1 MPWIGERRST
11 SHWQTTV
18 CLERCAYMYCSLSLS
33 TEPPTAHKFTC
44 RISFCYSLNFLK
56 IFLKNLLHLF
66 IYFFLIWL
74 FFFLFLYPLLPCSHY
89 WWAISTKAIWG
100 WFNFL
105 PFWLR
110 GMHKPQ
116 CTYAMSVIIVAV
128 FSPVPSP
135 ITHRLAKD
143 SVSDSQCCHHH
154 MILIKFQATFKLFF
168 FPFYLKTIIR
178 DSNFQIFSYSDLYLT
193 CPHQKAFLILLMLL
207 FHYWNS
213 SSYLHPNQHSSSLFY
228 SSISENNKKALKS
241 ICWWCLF

>member
-1 MPWIGERRST
+1 MNW
-11 SHWQTTV
+11 WKTV
-18 CLERCAYMYCSLSLS
+18 YFPLTDNCVSRKMCIYVLLSLSLNRTSNRTQIYLSNLILLFFELFKNFFKKS
-33 TEPPTAHKFTC
+33 T
-44 RISFCYSLNFLK
+44 S
-56 IFLKNLLHLF
+56 F
-66 IYFFLIWL
+66 IYLFFLIWL

>member
-1 MPWIGERRST
+1 MNW
-11 SHWQTTV
+11 WKTV
-18 CLERCAYMYCSLSLS
+18 YFPLTDNCVSRKMCIYVLLSLSLNRTSNRTQIYLSNLILLFFELFKNFFKKS
-33 TEPPTAHKFTC
+33 T
-44 RISFCYSLNFLK
+44 S
-56 IFLKNLLHLF
+56 F
-66 IYFFLIWL
+66 IYLFFFNLT

>member
-1 MPWIGERRST
+1 MNW
-11 SHWQTTV
+11 WKTV
-18 CLERCAYMYCSLSLS
+18 YFPLTDNCVSRKMCIYVLLSLSLNRTSNRTQIYLSNLILLFFELFKNFFKKS
-33 TEPPTAHKFTC
+33 T
-44 RISFCYSLNFLK
+44 S
-56 IFLKNLLHLF
+56 F
-66 IYFFLIWL
+66 IYLFFFNLTF